1 MSAVTTTTSTTASTA
16 TSFEPRTARRAGLAG
31 PRRTPVDVGRGLVDL
46 RGRAPGVEHAHL
58 GASHHAV
65 DAAGAAA
72 AVDDPLGWRGCW
84 WRASGAVVRVSRL
97 TGAATGSLRVVVAEP
112 DPPVTG
118 EALTELTER
127 LDLALVRL
135 DRDGAALPDVVEEL
149 VRIPVAGSVRGRL
162 GCLVVL
168 DLGPDGR
175 VDTSVRCAPGPLRLA
190 ADSSVEAVCPPFG
203 SAAITLAPHEALVV
217 TTPSALDGADVESAV
232 GAPAA
237 GDGPGTGPCELLD
250 RLTSGG
256 IGPGLPR
263 VGGLTG
269 GVDGAAATGAAVLA
283 IMRA

>member
-1 MSAVTTTTSTTASTA
+1 MTTTTLGTGARAPLSAARSAGQDRTLLE
-16 TSFEPRTARRAGLAG
+16 TSAGA
-31 PRRTPVDVGRGLVDL
+31 LVDL

-58 GASHHAV
+58 GAPGST
-65 DAAGAAA
+65 DAA
-72 AVDDPLGWRGCW
+72 LGWRGCW
-84 WRASGAVVRVSRL
+84 WRSSGAIVRVSPL
-97 TGAATGSLRVVVAEP
+97 TGAAAGGLRVVVAEP

-118 EALTELTER
+118 ESLTELTER
-127 LDLALVRL
+127 LDLALARL
-135 DRDGAALPDVVEEL
+135 DRDGAALSDVVEEL

-168 DLGPDGR
+168 DLGPGGR
-175 VDTSVRCAPGPLRLA
+175 VDASARCAPGPLRMA
-190 ADSSVEAVCPPFG
+190 ADSTVEPVCPPFG
-203 SAAITLAPHEALVV
+203 SATITLAPHEALVV
-217 TTPSALDGADVESAV
+217 TTPSALDGADVETAAA
-232 GAPAA
+232 APAA

-269 GVDGAAATGAAVLA
+269 GADGAAAAGAAVLA

>member
-1 MSAVTTTTSTTASTA
+1 MPTTTALGAGRAPLSS
-16 TSFEPRTARRAGLAG
+16 PRSPGHQGLATAGRDLLG
-31 PRRTPVDVGRGLVDL
+31 PTSGALVDL

-58 GASHHAV
+58 GACDEA
-65 DAAGAAA
+65 DATF
-72 AVDDPLGWRGCW
+72 GWRGCW
-84 WRASGAVVRVSRL
+84 WRSSGAIVRVSRL
-97 TGAATGSLRVVVAEP
+97 TGAAGGSLRVVVAEP

-118 EALTELTER
+118 DGLTELTER

-135 DRDGAALPDVVEEL
+135 DRDAAALPDVVEEL

-175 VDTSVRCAPGPLRLA
+175 VDASARCAPGPLRLA
-190 ADSSVEAVCPPFG
+190 ADSTVEAVCPPFG
-203 SAAITLAPHEALVV
+203 SAAVTLAPHEALVV
-217 TTPSALDGADVESAV
+217 TTPSALDGADVETAAA
-232 GAPAA
+232 APAA
-237 GDGPGTGPCELLD
+237 GHGPGTGPCELLD

-256 IGPGLPR
+256 IGPGMPR

-269 GVDGAAATGAAVLA
+269 GADGAAATGAAVLA